1 MTRKWDAILGYGT
14 LTSPADMRLLMG
26 KQKVTPIVGWDKVA
40 SQMEALA
47 VFFMV
52 FIGDKSKHPA
62 TYDMF
67 LLIEET
73 SGVSPWM
80 QTQAHH
86 QLTFP
91 VALLLLIHQEFN
103 GRFCHALE
111 RRQRVWWTDFDIM
124 WRVLTMGN
132 FRTEL
137 VALPGGITPPE
148 RPPLHRW
155 CPNNR
160 RRRLLQTQPA
170 IPHHPLHSRSK
181 VSNRRQRKICTLPLN
196 CR

>member
-1 MTRKWDAILGYGT
+1 M
-14 LTSPADMRLLMG
+14 
-26 KQKVTPIVGWDKVA
+26 
-40 SQMEALA
+40 SQLEAWA
-47 VFFMV
+47 VFCKV
-52 FIGDKSKHPA
+52 FLGDDGVHPA
-62 TYDMF
+62 TYKMF
-67 LLIEET
+67 LLLEET
-73 SGVSPWM
+73 SGVSLRLRA
-80 QTQAHH
+80 QAC
-86 QLTFP
+86 QNPNFP
-91 VALLLLIHQEFN
+91 LALLRQIQQDINNSF
-103 GRFCHALE
+103 RQALE

-137 VALPGGITPPE
+137 VALPGGIAPPE

-160 RRRLLQTQPA
+160 RLRLLQTQPA
-170 IPHHPLHSRSK
+170 ISHHPRHSRSK